1 MNIAIIGAG
10 ATGLAAAHDLLNIG
24 HRVTIFEANDKPGGL
39 AAGFKE
45 PHWDWSLEKF
55 YHHWFASDADLLKL
69 ASEIGVSDRV
79 KFFRPITVS
88 YYEGDFLQLDSPLS
102 ALMFRGLPI
111 SAKIPFGLAGAY
123 LKLTSNWRALE
134 KVTAHEW
141 LTRYMGKAAYE
152 LLFEPLLVGKFGEY
166 AQQVNMAWFWARIK
180 SRTSKLG
187 TFVGG
192 FQAFFDALAD
202 SILQRGGEI
211 RFSTRVENLRIMDDE
226 RWTVNSQEAYDRVLV
241 TTSPKLL
248 TQFVPNLPNDYLAGL
263 RELKSLGAVV
273 AVFSLKRQL
282 SERGH
287 YWHNL
292 PKRAGFPFLALCEH
306 TNFVS
311 AENFGGDHLVYC
323 GDYLPTDHPH
333 FSKTDDEL
341 CAIFAP
347 SLKRVNPNF
356 DQTWINKTWV
366 FKEAYA
372 QPVPLVNHS
381 RNIPST
387 QTPFQG
393 LFFASMSHVYPWDR
407 GTNYAIRLGRQVA
420 QEMM

>member
-1 MNIAIIGAG
+1 
-10 ATGLAAAHDLLNIG
+10 
-24 HRVTIFEANDKPGGL
+24 
-39 AAGFKE
+39 
-45 PHWDWSLEKF
+45 
-55 YHHWFASDADLLKL
+55 
-69 ASEIGVSDRV
+69 
-79 KFFRPITVS
+79 
-88 YYEGDFLQLDSPLS
+88 
-102 ALMFRGLPI
+102 
-111 SAKIPFGLAGAY
+111 
-123 LKLTSNWRALE
+123 
-134 KVTAHEW
+134 
-141 LTRYMGKAAYE
+141 
-152 LLFEPLLVGKFGEY
+152 
-166 AQQVNMAWFWARIK
+166 
-180 SRTSKLG
+180 
-187 TFVGG
+187 
-192 FQAFFDALAD
+192 
-202 SILQRGGEI
+202 
-211 RFSTRVENLRIMDDE
+211 
-226 RWTVNSQEAYDRVLV
+226 
-241 TTSPKLL
+241 L
-248 TQFVPNLPNDYLAGL
+248 TQFVPNLPIDYLAGL

-311 AENFGGDHLVYC
+311 AENFGGDHLIYC
-323 GDYLPTDHPH
+323 GDYLPTDHSH

-341 CAIFAP
+341 SATFAP

-387 QTPFQG
+387 RTPFHG

-420 QEMM
+420 QEML